1 LCCSPAL
8 GAAQQ
13 EGEGVALFGG
23 ERRGGIDEPLDV
35 GIQVC
40 VVTWVRR

>member
-1 LCCSPAL
+1 MCWSPAP

-13 EGEGVALFGG
+13 EGEGVALLGG
-23 ERRGGIDEPLDV
+23 QRRGGVDELLDV

-40 VVTWVRR
+40 LAVRAVW

>member
-1 LCCSPAL
+1 MRRSPATR
-8 GAAQQ
+8 AAQQ

-23 ERRGGIDEPLDV
+23 QRRGGIDELLDV

-40 VVTWVRR
+40 FVAQVGW